1 MENSRNNKP
10 YNVTIIYDTP
20 KEAEIV
26 THPVPET
33 VVAGIG
39 AKKTLVPWQIAALFG
54 VVFTLLWTGGAFS
67 WLWGGEKNT
76 AGNGQET
83 APLPKNPFE
92 GISVEAS
99 AALVFDIQ
107 KQEVLYAK
115 NEETQLPLASIT
127 KLMTALIAEETLPKE
142 VAVVVGKEAIAEE
155 GDNGLL
161 VGERWRKDDLIALT
175 LLASSNDG
183 AHALASAVEA
193 FQKENETSAT
203 PNQSSQS
210 SDGTPVVEQSSLRGT
225 AGQASQEIPFV
236 EMMNARAKDLGMNQT
251 YFLNAAG
258 LDAQKNESGAYGS
271 ARDVAAL
278 LEYILRTS
286 PGIFAATPYEK
297 MTFTS
302 RDGIAHNAK
311 NTNEQMAAIPGLV
324 ASKTGFTDLA
334 GGNLAIIFEAG
345 PMYPVAVVVLGSS
358 VEGRFNDVAHLVS
371 ATLARLNQ
379 R

>member
-67 WLWGGEKNT
+67 WLWGG
-76 AGNGQET
+76 
-83 APLPKNPFE
+83 
-92 GISVEAS
+92 
-99 AALVFDIQ
+99 
-107 KQEVLYAK
+107 
-115 NEETQLPLASIT
+115 
-127 KLMTALIAEETLPKE
+127 
-142 VAVVVGKEAIAEE
+142 AVVVGKEAIAEE